1 MKQDQ
6 KTTDTHAICI
16 AQLLLAVLLITTLA
30 SCGSGYQPA
39 FPFSNSLNSTSV
51 FMGDSITQGWPLP
64 DHNEGIFGQTTAQM
78 LARFQVDVIGHGYKR
93 VVILGGT
100 NDVAI
105 PQVNVLDVGVNLDA
119 MTTMAEASGM
129 EVVLCT
135 LPPEFPT
142 TNNAGRFTSVNQEI
156 TNLAQSKHLL
166 LVDYFTPMS
175 GHPEFFKDGI
185 HPNAMGYAVMED
197 ALSQVVT
204 K

>member
-6 KTTDTHAICI
+6 KIADNHAKQV
-16 AQLLLAVLLITTLA
+16 AQLLLAVLLITTVT
-30 SCGSGYQPA
+30 SCGSGYRPA
-39 FPFSNSLNSTSV
+39 FPFSKSLNKTSV

-119 MTTMAEASGM
+119 MATMAEASGM
-129 EVVLCT
+129 EVVLCM
-135 LPPEFPT
+135 LPPEFPS
-142 TNNAGRFTSVNQEI
+142 TNNADRFTIVNQEI

-166 LVDYFTPMS
+166 LVDYFTPLS

-185 HPNAMGYAVMED
+185 HPNVMGYAVMED